1 MDITMITCQSESLNE
16 NNTKKFWQ
24 NTWKKHLETYFS
36 TTSRTGIFIKHMF
49 GHKIKSTL
57 EIACGSSRDSIYLAQ
72 NGYFASASDYN
83 NDMIKYLKNRFK
95 IDNLKY
101 ITNDA
106 FSLSLEENSFDLIFH
121 NGFLIYF
128 LEDEKIFQILKEQ
141 ERVSRKY
148 ILIIVHNKLNE
159 NLITLFKKLSL
170 NDKLYDI
177 RFFEPDEFQR
187 IVEDSK
193 ISYKKIIFFKFGGKM
208 DRLYNKLIFKKI
220 PNILYP
226 FRTYIIPKLY
236 QIQKWENTERV
247 ACLVE
252 LNK

>member
-1 MDITMITCQSESLNE
+1 MITYPSESLNA
-16 NNTKKFWQ
+16 NNNKKFWQ
-24 NTWKKHLETYFS
+24 NIWKKHLNNYLS
-36 TTSRTGIFIKHMF
+36 TASRTGILIKHKF
-49 GHKIKSTL
+49 GNKIKSTL

-72 NGYFASASDYN
+72 NGYFATASDYN
-83 NDMIKYLKNRFK
+83 DDMIEYLKNRFK

-101 ITNDA
+101 ITDDA
-106 FSLSLEENSFDLIFH
+106 FGLSFEENCFDLIFH

-128 LEDEKIFQILKEQ
+128 FEDEKIFQILKEQ

-159 NLITLFKKLSL
+159 NLNTLFKKLSI

-177 RFFEPDEFQR
+177 RFFRPDEIQR
-187 IVEDSK
+187 IVEESK
-193 ISYKKIIFFKFGGKM
+193 ISYKKITVIKFGGTM
-208 DRLYNKLIFKKI
+208 DRLYNKLIFKNI
-220 PNILYP
+220 PNMLYP

-236 QIQKWENTERV
+236 RIQKWENTERV